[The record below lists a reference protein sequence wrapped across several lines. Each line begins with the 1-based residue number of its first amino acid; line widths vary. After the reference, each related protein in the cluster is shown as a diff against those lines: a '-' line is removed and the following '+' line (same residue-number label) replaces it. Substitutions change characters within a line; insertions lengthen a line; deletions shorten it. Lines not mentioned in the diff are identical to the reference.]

1 MKIVSNTNADVSTP
15 GALTNQIFLLRDTI
29 YLLTISASK
38 LNNFSNPFIYF
49 GNGINAEINTRIPI
63 TSTTPAEYSTP
74 RPIQPAADATEDDIK
89 KYTEDMKQWSKD
101 NSLSNLVHDG
111 SKKRNRFHHGFIA
124 QEIDVLNVFGGYQD
138 LSLNGGEDVKSL
150 GYIEF
155 IAPLTKAVQELSK
168 QNDELRANNASLL
181 SRIMALES
189 KLN

>member
-1 MKIVSNTNADVSTP
+1 
-15 GALTNQIFLLRDTI
+15 
-29 YLLTISASK
+29 
-38 LNNFSNPFIYF
+38 
-49 GNGINAEINTRIPI
+49 
-63 TSTTPAEYSTP
+63 
-74 RPIQPAADATEDDIK
+74 
-89 KYTEDMKQWSKD
+89 MKQWSKD

-124 QEIDVLNVFGGYQD
+124 QEVGALNVFGGYQD